1 MLLSDAAEVLGQA
14 FAKYAIDENWSDL
27 SQCFTESARVT
38 PQLLKDSLEWQTLLV
53 RLLQAFKEET
63 GVEAVELSPPVSY
76 DVYNDVCRDNDY
88 GPQPILKVGQC
99 ALTDEE
105 GQGPFIEIN
114 FLPDEESGF
123 DNCYRC
129 ILTIVDGD
137 QPKVSGFEVE
147 LILD

>member
-1 MLLSDAAEVLGQA
+1 MLLSDEAEVLGQE
-14 FAKYAIDENWSDL
+14 FAQYVIDENWSDL
-27 SQCFTESARVT
+27 GQCFTDAARVA
-38 PQLLKDSLEWQTLLV
+38 PQLLNESLAWQLLLP
-53 RLLQAFKEET
+53 RLLQAFKDET
-63 GVEAVELSPPVSY
+63 GVDGAELSSPVSC

-88 GPQPILKVGQC
+88 GPQPIIKIGQC
-99 ALTDEE
+99 AVADDE

-114 FLPDEESGF
+114 FLPDEDSGF

-129 ILTIVDGD
+129 ILTIVDGP